1 MQTLANPI
9 GFTAVDAL
17 RNFFSNEKSIVRMQR
32 FFTFAFMFVVV
43 GFLATT
49 DANATTDTG
58 GAFLKDTVDFFIAF
72 MKGYGGLLAAMLG
85 LVWTL
90 FEAFVNKSLQ
100 GVAIAIGVSIIAVY
114 GPAAVKTFFGATL

>member
-32 FFTFAFMFVVV
+32 FFTFAFMFVVI

-49 DANATTDTG
+49 DAKIP
-58 GAFLKDTVDFFIAF
+58 LIS
-72 MKGYGGLLAAMLG
+72 LLPL
-85 LVWTL
+85 
-90 FEAFVNKSLQ
+90 
-100 GVAIAIGVSIIAVY
+100 
-114 GPAAVKTFFGATL
+114 